1 LQKIFVTNFVPWKN
15 FLKFSNFHKFPV
27 TNVTNMNNGN
37 CNLCLNFQQK
47 KKRPF
52 MKKTLFLTL
61 LPVLL
66 LACSRNQTVK
76 LPEEVERG
84 RKIFYD
90 SNYGS
95 TGLACANCHADF
107 DDEKYPDDR
116 IRPGHNLIGVTK
128 KKVTWYGRFRGEA
141 LGATAYGAGLCIVMY
156 QRKDNIKNPF
166 KALPPEDASALIA
179 YFEFITGDAEPKI
192 NDIKP
197 ILPWESE
204 KDRLAKLEV
213 FKSKILSLKGNPQNG
228 EIIYEKACQQC
239 HSEEI
244 AIGPPLFNI
253 EINPGKMI
261 ELIRAGS
268 PMESQTMMPFFTPD
282 KLTDQDIADLIS
294 FLKR

>member
-1 LQKIFVTNFVPWKN
+1 
-15 FLKFSNFHKFPV
+15 
-27 TNVTNMNNGN
+27 
-37 CNLCLNFQQK
+37 
-47 KKRPF
+47 
-52 MKKTLFLTL
+52 
-61 LPVLL
+61 
-66 LACSRNQTVK
+66 
-76 LPEEVERG
+76 
-84 RKIFYD
+84 
-90 SNYGS
+90 
-95 TGLACANCHADF
+95 
-107 DDEKYPDDR
+107 
-116 IRPGHNLIGVTK
+116 
-128 KKVTWYGRFRGEA
+128 
-141 LGATAYGAGLCIVMY
+141 MY

-204 KDRLAKLEV
+204 KDRLAKLES